1 MDPQSW
7 IIAGLSFAL
16 VICFLKL
23 RTAAEQ
29 DREWYASKCQQ
40 DVMAIKVQFDKA
52 IEADKYIVSAK
63 IAELSV
69 QMSETKR
76 LWDERERARE
86 RRIAD
91 MELVLKTRLRFQP

>member
-7 IIAGLSFAL
+7 IIAGLSLAL
-16 VICFLKL
+16 VFCFARL

-29 DREWYASKCQQ
+29 DRAWYAAKCQQ
-40 DVMAIKVQFDKA
+40 DVMAIKVQFDKV

-91 MELVLKTRLRFQP
+91 METVLKTRLRFQP